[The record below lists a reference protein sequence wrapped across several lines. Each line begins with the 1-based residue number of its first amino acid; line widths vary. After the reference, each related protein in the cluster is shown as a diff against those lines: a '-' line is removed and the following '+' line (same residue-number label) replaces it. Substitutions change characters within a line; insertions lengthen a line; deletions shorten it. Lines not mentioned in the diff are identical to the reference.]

1 MGRNVLKL
9 DTKGFNEY
17 AEKLDKL
24 GGDLQSIFTKAL
36 EKAGETI
43 TNDTIAGMASSNL
56 PAGGMYSTGETAASI
71 VKNPKAAWG
80 GMMGE
85 IAVGFDF
92 GKPGAGGYLI
102 TGTPR
107 MRPDKALNKIYKS
120 KAYMNNIKKDMTEI
134 FDDEIKRRMGG

>member
-1 MGRNVLKL
+1 MGRNILKL

-24 GGDLQSIFTKAL
+24 DADLKPIFTEAL

-43 TNDTIAGMASSNL
+43 TNDTIAGVGSSNL

-71 VKNPKAAWG
+71 VKNPKVTWEGMIG
-80 GMMGE
+80 G

-92 GKPGAGGYLI
+92 GKPGAGGFLI

-120 KAYMNNIKKDMTEI
+120 KGYMNNIKKDMTEI
-134 FDDEIKRRMGG
+134 FDNEIKRRMGG